1 MINSMKFI
9 VSAKDVGSRLDIFL
23 SKKINYLTRS
33 NIKKIIDSNNVKI
46 NDKILNLPSKIIKLN
61 DTIKIKLEEKKSE
74 ELKPYNIN
82 LDICYEDND
91 ILIINKPKGMVVHP
105 GWKFRK
111 YLG

>member
-46 NDKILNLPSKIIKLN
+46 NDKILNLPSK
-61 DTIKIKLEEKKSE
+61 
-74 ELKPYNIN
+74 NI
-82 LDICYEDND
+82 
-91 ILIINKPKGMVVHP
+91 G
-105 GWKFRK
+105 
-111 YLG
+111 